1 MTPKIIPDKS
11 SQDRN
16 YTGLT
21 FDIEVY
27 YPDDKK
33 IAETEIAL
41 TKDLIS
47 FMIPRLKKE
56 VPELISYTDFYG
68 EAEDFLRESN
78 QSWTLR
84 KDVAKTMYTNFLT
97 ALEESAYYDESEKCI
112 YIKKKYLTS
121 FDQGD
126 YYSPAYEII
135 KKLLEK
141 WLVEGEKTTNQ
152 AKKHIN

>member
-1 MTPKIIPDKS
+1 MKDVIIADKKK
-11 SQDRN
+11 QDKN

-21 FDIEVY
+21 FDIEVN
-27 YPDDKK
+27 YPDEKK
-33 IAETEIAL
+33 IAEVEIEL

-47 FMIPRLKKE
+47 FMIPRLKRE

-68 EAEDFLRESN
+68 EAEDFLRASN

-84 KDVAKTMYTNFLT
+84 KDVAKTMYTNFLD

-112 YIKKKYLTS
+112 CIKKKYLTS

-141 WLVEGEKTTNQ
+141 WLKEGEKTSNE
-152 AKKHIN
+152 AKKIAK